1 MDDSL
6 TWLVLNDIMI
16 SSRLKLE
23 LHFSLIAAVVAYI
36 MWQSVGQSKDSGIF
50 QSRLHKQLS
59 VADHGLSTDTL
70 DHRNKGNWRV
80 DCQGASK
87 GLFLGLL
94 GLVAGI
100 IVLIIFF
107 VMKENYDFRMDLF
120 WLSTGTQVS
129 ILSLA
134 IVFTSVGFFQLPKL
148 SLSLH
153 KPLHLDVLLSNFTTY
168 GVFIYAVFGMI
179 VGGTQITEGNHAM
192 IFATNGLLLIQTML
206 QGMFIAEAGR
216 RVCTSR
222 YQMLN
227 KPGRQIVTFLLFAN
241 ITLWLL
247 DTFMSHNWMTQEL
260 QFQFFGFLAW
270 SIISRIAL
278 PLLVFYRFHSA
289 VVLIEIWKNTYRTK
303 DM

>member
-107 VMKENYDFRMDLF
+107 VMKVSTTVLFVTFTIFTLISWSFLKENYDFRMDLF

-168 GVFIYAVFGMI
+168 GVFIYAVFGNI
-179 VGGTQITEGNHAM
+179 
-192 IFATNGLLLIQTML
+192 
-206 QGMFIAEAGR
+206 R
-216 RVCTSR
+216 RLTID
-222 YQMLN
+222 YN
-227 KPGRQIVTFLLFAN
+227 KL
-241 ITLWLL
+241 
-247 DTFMSHNWMTQEL
+247 
-260 QFQFFGFLAW
+260 
-270 SIISRIAL
+270 
-278 PLLVFYRFHSA
+278 
-289 VVLIEIWKNTYRTK
+289 
-303 DM
+303 